1 MLNTIIND
9 LVLRGGSVNTGAS
22 EASIIELSTK
32 LGFIGGLPSG
42 LKSLL
47 SIIVGDEDF
56 SEPLLGR
63 YRYLLSCDEILEH
76 YLDYKEAAVICDSLD
91 IYTDDM
97 RVDVGVKK
105 HLWNTKWIPF
115 LVEDDFQY
123 IVDMSPDVGGQ
134 LGQIIMYDFEDGRI
148 YKISESLD
156 DFFASIKEALNM
168 EEDWPHNPWKEES
181 Q

>member
-1 MLNTIIND
+1 MLSKIINN
-9 LVLRGGSVNTGAS
+9 LVLKVGNANSGAS
-22 EASIIELSTK
+22 EASISELSIK
-32 LGFIGGLPSG
+32 LGFVDGLPSG
-42 LKSLL
+42 LKTLL
-47 SIIVGDEDF
+47 SIIEGDKDF

-63 YRYLLSCDEILEH
+63 SKYLLNCEEILEH
-76 YLDYKEAAVICDSLD
+76 YLDYKEEAVICNSLD
-91 IYTDDM
+91 GETDDM
-97 RVDVGVKK
+97 RVDTGIKK
-105 HLWNTKWIPF
+105 HMWNTKWIPF

-156 DFFASIKEALNM
+156 EFFTSIKEAFSK
-168 EEDWPHNPWKEES
+168 EEDWPHDPWKEGS